1 MASDFYLVLPSNA
14 SMHLHPNNTLTNFV
28 TTLPRHVNLR
38 GEWEC
43 GLAEINYPHN
53 WFNVTKEDG
62 VMEIQPAPG
71 IVSEH
76 GARGNA
82 SLTYI
87 DAGYYDRPE
96 LLIEAIAKKLMIPRV
111 GSKKKGARLSYS
123 SVTQK
128 ATVFL
133 TPNTRLT
140 LTGVMG
146 DILGFPSKVLTSPV
160 GSYSLKPF
168 EGSSVVD
175 INQGMESLYVY
186 SSVVEPRIVGNSF
199 VPLLRIVPITGKHG
213 DMVSKQF
220 DHIHYVPLMTKV
232 FGTVEVDIRDDTGR
246 SVPFERGK
254 VTVTLHFRR
263 RKNSLF

>member
-1 MASDFYLVLPSNA
+1 
-14 SMHLHPNNTLTNFV
+14 MHQHPNNTLTNFV
-28 TTLPRHVNLR
+28 TTLPRNVNLN
-38 GEWEC
+38 GGWEC
-43 GLAEINYPHN
+43 GLAEINYPHI

-62 VMEIQPAPG
+62 VLEFQTAPG

-87 DAGYYDRPE
+87 DAGYYDQPE
-96 LLIEAIAKKLMIPRV
+96 LLIKAIGKKLMTPRT
-111 GSKKKGARLSYS
+111 GSKKKGAKLTYS

-128 ATVFL
+128 ATVYI

-146 DILGFPSKVLTSPV
+146 QILGFPSKVLTSPV
-160 GSYSLKPF
+160 GNYSLKAF
-168 EGSSVVD
+168 EGYSLVD
-175 INQGMESLYVY
+175 MNQGIESLYVY

-213 DMVSKQF
+213 DVVSKQF
-220 DHIHYVPLMTKV
+220 DHILYVPLMTKT

-246 SVPFERGK
+246 PVPFERWK

>member
-1 MASDFYLVLPSNA
+1 MGGLHQQWQADLVDVSN
-14 SMHLHPNNTLTNFV
+14 LKKDNDGITFLLTVIDVFSQWAWCIS
-28 TTLPRHVNLR
+28 LM
-38 GEWEC
+38 
-43 GLAEINYPHN
+43 
-53 WFNVTKEDG
+53 VTKEDG
-62 VMEIQPAPG
+62 VLEIQPAPG

-87 DAGYYDRPE
+87 DAGYYDQPE
-96 LLIEAIAKKLMIPRV
+96 LLIKAIGKKLMTPRT
-111 GSKKKGARLSYS
+111 GSKKKRAKRTYS

-128 ATVFL
+128 ATVYL

-140 LTGVMG
+140 LTGVMRQ
-146 DILGFPSKVLTSPV
+146 ILGFPSKVPTNPV
-160 GSYSLKPF
+160 GNYSLKPF
-168 EGSSVVD
+168 DGYSVVD
-175 INQGMESLYVY
+175 MNQGVESLYVY

-199 VPLLRIVPITGKHG
+199 MPLLRIVPITGKHG

-220 DHIHYVPLMTKV
+220 DHIHYVPLMTKT

-246 SVPFERGK
+246 SVPIEQGK